1 MSNKNLGKNHLSEEK
16 VAKIKQHLTAL
27 EQELA
32 DLNASLTP
40 EDRKRL
46 GSINEQNK
54 LFVNR
59 DYDFAKNQPELR
71 SPQVDWE
78 EFEKDFKSREILTSF
93 IDRLEV
99 QLQKLKSERILHD
112 HDNYQDG
119 LIDYAYTNFMVG
131 AGASQYETKQKELAQ
146 FFTRANKKTPPPV
159 ADKNE

>member
-27 EQELA
+27 ETELA
-32 DLNASLTP
+32 ELNASLTP

-71 SPQVDWE
+71 SPQVNWE
-78 EFEKDFKSREILTSF
+78 EYEKDYKSREILTSF

-99 QLQKLKSERILHD
+99 QLQKLKNERILHD
-112 HDNYQDG
+112 NDNYQDS
-119 LIDYAYTNFMVG
+119 LVDYAYTNFMVG
-131 AGASQYETKQKELAQ
+131 TGASQYETKQKELGQ
-146 FFTRANKKTPPPV
+146 FFADRGKRKATPPTEQPQ
-159 ADKNE
+159 

>member
-27 EQELA
+27 ETELA
-32 DLNASLTP
+32 ELNASLTP

-71 SPQVDWE
+71 SPQVNWE
-78 EFEKDFKSREILTSF
+78 EYEKDYKSREILTSF

-99 QLQKLKSERILHD
+99 QLQKLKNERILHD
-112 HDNYQDG
+112 NDNYQDS
-119 LIDYAYTNFMVG
+119 LVDYAYTNFMVG
-131 AGASQYETKQKELAQ
+131 TGASQYEMKQKELAQ
-146 FFTRANKKTPPPV
+146 FFTRVNKKTSPPV
-159 ADKNE
+159 ADKKE